1 MIIVG
6 IIKFGILMFILFL
19 IKYVIDGVINNYV
32 LMIDEKVYYLIIVIG
47 IVLFIFVIVRLLIEF
62 IC

>member
-6 IIKFGILMFILFL
+6 IIKFGILMFILLL